1 MRWAV
6 LVGGQG
12 TNLEALL
19 RAGLSVDLVV
29 SHRAGVRA
37 LAVAET
43 HRVESQVLLPRA
55 FPDRDSYGRAL
66 VSIFRERGIEAV
78 ALAGF
83 MRWLDPGTVDAY
95 RGRIFNV
102 HPSLLP
108 AFRGLN
114 AVGQALAYGVAWTG
128 VTVHLVDEG
137 EDTGPIVA
145 QEPVRVLDSDDEETL
160 AARIHAVEHRLYPE
174 TLVAFEQGA
183 FHLDGRRVRW
193 HRKAD

>member
-1 MRWAV
+1 MKWAV

-12 TNLEALL
+12 TNLEAILA
-19 RAGLSVDLVV
+19 AGLSVDLVI

-37 LAVAET
+37 LAVADGYGVDRE
-43 HRVESQVLLPRA
+43 VLLPRD
-55 FPDRDSYGRAL
+55 FPDRDRYGQALRARL
-66 VSIFRERGIEAV
+66 GERGIEAV

-108 AFRGLN
+108 AFAGLN
-114 AVGQALAYGVAWTG
+114 AIAQALAYGVVWTG

-145 QEPVRVLDSDDEETL
+145 QEPVPVLESDTEETL

-174 TLVAFEQGA
+174 TLRAFEQGA
-183 FHLDGRRVRW
+183 WYLEGRRV
-193 HRKAD
+193 HRRGPAR